1 MEDPR
6 DDAPLFASA
15 TGTGADWSSAA
26 KDCLNNLTLVP
37 GANFG
42 VLYVTDHLADQLG
55 SVATLLRG
63 VTGVRDW
70 VGTVGL
76 GVLGAGVEI
85 FDRPAVSVLI
95 GRLAAGATRLL
106 GPLTDAMAPL
116 DAATPWLRDHAPLL
130 MLMHGDPRHARLPGL
145 LTDVAGRTGSFIVG
159 GLTASRGE
167 QAVLCGH
174 DINPGLSG
182 IMFDAEVPVAT
193 GLSQGCTPIGP
204 VRTVTRSDAHVVMEI
219 DGLPALSVLKADI
232 GPDLAGDLRRIGGLI
247 MAGLPVRG
255 DDRGDR
261 LVRDLTAIDLE
272 RGWLAIGETIA
283 NGLAIQFCRRDAQ
296 AAEVDLD
303 RMLEGLKRRLPTG
316 QAPRAGIYVTCVAR
330 GARLFG
336 REGAEI
342 ELIHRHLG
350 DFPLTGFA
358 AGGEISN
365 ARLYGYTGVL
375 TLFL

>member
-15 TGTGADWSSAA
+15 TGIGGDWSGAA
-26 KDCLNNLTLVP
+26 KDCLDHLTLVP

-42 VLYVTDHLADQLG
+42 VLYVTDHLADQMG

-76 GVLGAGVEI
+76 GVLGTGVEL
-85 FDRPAVSVLI
+85 FDRPAISVLI
-95 GRLAAGATRLL
+95 GRLPDGAARLL
-106 GPLTDAMAPL
+106 GPLTDGTAPL
-116 DAATPWLRDHAPLL
+116 DAVQPWLRDHAPLL
-130 MLMHGDPRHARLPGL
+130 MLMHGDPQHARLPGL
-145 LTDVAGRTGSFIVG
+145 LTDVAGRTGGFIVG

-174 DINPGLSG
+174 DTGPGLSG
-182 IMFDAEVPVAT
+182 VMFDADIMVAT
-193 GLSQGCTPIGP
+193 ALTQGCAPIGP
-204 VRTVTRSDAHVVMEI
+204 VRTITRADAQVVMEI
-219 DGLPALSVLKADI
+219 DGAPALSVLKADI
-232 GPDLAGDLRRIGGLI
+232 GPELAGDLRRIGGLI
-247 MAGLPVRG
+247 MAGLPIRG

-272 RGWLAIGETIA
+272 RGWIAIGETVA
-283 NGLAIQFCRRDAQ
+283 EGQPVQFCRRDAQ
-296 AAEVDLD
+296 AAEADLV
-303 RMLEGLKRRLPTG
+303 RMLEGLKRRSPPG
-316 QAPRAGIYVTCVAR
+316 QGPRAGIYVTCVAR

-336 REGAEI
+336 RQGAEI
-342 ELIHRHLG
+342 DLIRHHLG

-365 ARLYGYTGVL
+365 AQLYGYTGVL